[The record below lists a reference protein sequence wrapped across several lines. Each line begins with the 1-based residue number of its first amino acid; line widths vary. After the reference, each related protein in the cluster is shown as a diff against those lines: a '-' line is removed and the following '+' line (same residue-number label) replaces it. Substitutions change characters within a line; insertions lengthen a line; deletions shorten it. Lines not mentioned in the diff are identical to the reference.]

1 MKANKKLEEALGRL
15 ADQIENGH
23 VLAEMLPIDFIEAVT
38 MKIVELKN
46 RAEVTEWALDEIEK
60 DRKNAKYVSDIDE

>member
-46 RAEVTEWALDEIEK
+46 RAEVAEWALDEIEK